1 MVTILLAAVRKTAAA
16 RAERA
21 GAERAGAER
30 AGAERESAS
39 GTSEPAV
46 STAPI
51 WLGVLGA
58 VTLSGAFAAVL
69 TFSVSVL
76 TSAGQ

>member
-21 GAERAGAER
+21 D
-30 AGAERESAS
+30 AS